1 MNTDTQ
7 IEELEREIA
16 QYKEALK
23 EEARMSEIEEQLT
36 KAHGHVRQAEII
48 MEKLGHEKYSLSGMC
63 SAAMRH
69 DLEQEVSKLLRE
81 LADMTKQRDALAE
94 ALKSLCRAIIS
105 EEPQDITDLLKQS
118 GSAIAAV
125 EGGNDE

>member
-23 EEARMSEIEEQLT
+23 EEARMSEIEQLT

-48 MEKLGHEKYSLSGMC
+48 MAELGHEKYSLSGMC

-81 LADMTKQRDALAE
+81 LADMTKQRDTLAE
-94 ALKSLCRAIIS
+94 AL
-105 EEPQDITDLLKQS
+105 EMITTHTIADAQCENGYSAAYVAKN
-118 GSAIAAV
+118 AIATLK
-125 EGGNDE
+125 GGQP